1 MIMMSDKLRETMI
14 ASAVERASCDIVRY
28 MGANCKNMDAAEG
41 AFMISYL
48 QECKKRLDEKID
60 EKIKYFEKWR

>member
-1 MIMMSDKLRETMI
+1 MMSDKLRETMI
-14 ASAVERASCDIVRY
+14 DSATERAACDIVKF

-48 QECKKRLDEKID
+48 QECRKRLNEKID